1 MSFGQKELDPDPDPS
16 GVGYEM
22 GDPKFDLD
30 VSQLMELDLP
40 GSIDL
45 SQFPDIH
52 LLTNQGFLNGDDMNF
67 DESDSIEDA
76 FALDAASNS
85 IKSQNTPPESV
96 LPEQLAS

>member
-30 VSQLMELDLP
+30 VSQLMELELPDL
-40 GSIDL
+40 IDM
-45 SQFPDIH
+45 SHFPSIH

-85 IKSQNTPPESV
+85 INSQNTPPESV